1 MVCRTFPPQA
11 GSQWVQTGCIGRQI
25 LVLHNQRSSTHP
37 LSPLLDS
44 LTPPTCVL
52 SSPRFPLPPPSHQP
66 HQAPHPSASSSVCWQ
81 VDVTVVLTYGLWGFC
96 PVRNDSLLSEYK
108 CKHTQSQVHTCKHSR
123 TYLLELARL
132 HIHQHLTHTLCS
144 IHVAFNPQ

>member
-1 MVCRTFPPQA
+1 MVCVGHSLPRPGA
-11 GSQWVQTGCIGRQI
+11 SGSKRAALAVRFLYYT
-25 LVLHNQRSSTHP
+25 TKDP
-37 LSPLLDS
+37 LPIPFLPSETPSPHQ
-44 LTPPTCVL
+44 PA